1 LHANAKGSAVKEDYP
16 IVVTAPDFDRLR
28 NLRVHRALG
37 AELDRAVVL
46 RSSSVPPDLVTMN
59 SRLIFEDESTGERRE
74 IAIVYPQD
82 ADASKGNVSVLAPVG
97 TALLGLSTGQS
108 IVWPFPDG
116 SARTLQ
122 VISLL
127 YQPEAA
133 EDAYADHG

>member
-1 LHANAKGSAVKEDYP
+1 VKEDYP

-59 SRLIFEDESTGERRE
+59 SRLIFEDEST
-74 IAIVYPQD
+74 
-82 ADASKGNVSVLAPVG
+82 
-97 TALLGLSTGQS
+97 
-108 IVWPFPDG
+108 DG